1 MPTERSF
8 QPLRDVKLDRVYR
21 IMIYLSTALLS
32 TAYLVFIVICDIEK
46 HSMSSYLILSLF
58 LIFIISA
65 IPILPQIKNI
75 KNNN

>member
-1 MPTERSF
+1 MPIERSF

-32 TAYLVFIVICDIEK
+32 MACQVFIVICYIEK

-65 IPILPQIKNI
+65 IPILPHI